1 MIKVILVI
9 VLAISLFQRFSNN
22 MAVKGLLYYIGTEFG
37 EEELDKIDLKK
48 IIQVAIEKTMN
59 DFRN

>member
-1 MIKVILVI
+1 
-9 VLAISLFQRFSNN
+9 

-37 EEELDKIDLKK
+37 EDELDKIDMKK
-48 IIQVAIEKTMN
+48 IIQTAIEKTMN